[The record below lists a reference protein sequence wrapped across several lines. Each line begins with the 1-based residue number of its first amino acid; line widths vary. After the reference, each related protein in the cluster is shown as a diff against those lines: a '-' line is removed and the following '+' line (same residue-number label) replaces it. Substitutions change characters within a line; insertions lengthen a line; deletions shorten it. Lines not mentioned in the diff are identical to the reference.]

1 MTEYAFDGTIEIA
14 ASAEQILPWLEEPEL
29 MQRWMGVGSIATTDG
44 GIRVEVLHGGYA
56 GWTYFGAVVERGE
69 DRLVRR
75 YRLAGGGDDY
85 ERTVTYQLDSGG
97 RVRLSVDT
105 EIQGLD
111 ERAAKMG
118 AKAEKRAL
126 SRALDRLRD
135 AVEGRGPGLLGRLRG
150 SGGSAGPL

>member
-1 MTEYAFDGTIEIA
+1 MTRYALDRTIEIA
-14 ASAEQILPWLEEPEL
+14 ASAGQILPWLEEPEL

-44 GIRVEVLHGGYA
+44 GIQVEILHGGYA
-56 GWTYFGAVVERGE
+56 GWTYFGTVIERGE

-75 YRLAGGGDDY
+75 YRLAGSEDDY
-85 ERTVTYQLDSGG
+85 DRTVTYQLDPRG

-105 EIQGLD
+105 EIQGLN
-111 ERAAKMG
+111 ERAARIG
-118 AKAEKRAL
+118 AEAEKRAL

-150 SGGSAGPL
+150 ARGSAGPL